1 MGDKPLT
8 SQNATSPTTSVRIPH
23 KQPPTTDDDRTP
35 RHQTTTRG
43 RVHRSGRDPLASNTN
58 GNRPSV
64 VTVTALRRASGATP
78 RHTSRSATPPRQR
91 RAHRLGL
98 DHPNGQVVD
107 RQQAV
112 RAAVSLGHENLT
124 DRTLGP
130 AKRLRSS
137 RSRTAQPASVS
148 WRSISTRGVVLRRDD
163 VRSVAR
169 DPASHQSPGYR
180 CGPVECDGSTTYLP
194 DIQSLER
201 RRN

>member
-1 MGDKPLT
+1 MDLQTMGDKPLT

-91 RAHRLGL
+91 RAHL
-98 DHPNGQVVD
+98 
-107 RQQAV
+107 
-112 RAAVSLGHENLT
+112 SLIH
-124 DRTLGP
+124 
-130 AKRLRSS
+130 
-137 RSRTAQPASVS
+137 
-148 WRSISTRGVVLRRDD
+148 I
-163 VRSVAR
+163 
-169 DPASHQSPGYR
+169 
-180 CGPVECDGSTTYLP
+180 
-194 DIQSLER
+194 
-201 RRN
+201 